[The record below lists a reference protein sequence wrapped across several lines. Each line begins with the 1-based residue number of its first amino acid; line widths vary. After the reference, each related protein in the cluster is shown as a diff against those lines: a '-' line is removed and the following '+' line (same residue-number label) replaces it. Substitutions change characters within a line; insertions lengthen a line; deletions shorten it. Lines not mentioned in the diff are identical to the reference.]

1 MTIPN
6 DVSHLVTITLDN
18 PTEIARSDVDG
29 VVATLQNNDGEFISD
44 MIGGENKIGTGP
56 IRDAYLALV
65 DTNMIGQFENVNGFI
80 AKAQYPNE
88 RSTTQAEWGSIG
100 NLRFFV
106 TSRGSVTANASL
118 LGADIYNM
126 FIVAQESYCSIDL
139 DGSSAQFIY
148 HPAGLTNKNALV
160 QYKSSL
166 IDSKTLAGKAEDNE
180 AQATE
185 RCAA

>member
-1 MTIPN
+1 
-6 DVSHLVTITLDN
+6 
-18 PTEIARSDVDG
+18 
-29 VVATLQNNDGEFISD
+29 

-148 HPAGLTNKNALV
+148 HPAGWGKPISVKGLNTCIAPHK
-160 QYKSSL
+160 KSAL
-166 IDSKTLAGKAEDNE
+166 IDLELLTDNAEDDR
-180 AQATE
+180 AQASE
-185 RCAA
+185 RSAA